1 MIRRSYAKINLA
13 LNVLNK
19 NKPSSLHDLDM
30 FNVCIS
36 LYDTISIKFIEDNLS
51 NITITCNNP
60 KVPLDDKN
68 LVYRVVEK
76 FKKQFNL
83 SFSAIVNIKKRI
95 PLEAGLGGGSSNAAC
110 TLNMLDEHYKTNMS
124 VLQKTKFIEPLTS
137 DGPYFVLSTHC
148 RVKGTGNNII
158 PIKSSFHKKVLL
170 VKPKSGCSTK
180 DVYTNLD
187 YKNLVHPN
195 INKVEQAIKENDF
208 TLLSR
213 HVDNSLTTSACSCNN
228 EIIELLS
235 RLKTCGFEIVSM
247 SGSGSTCF
255 AMCNNNLAYKRAKQI
270 ILKKNYEL
278 VGKYKIIN

>member
-19 NKPSSLHDLDM
+19 NKPTNLHDLDM

-36 LYDTISIKFIEDNLS
+36 LHDTISMKFVEDNL
-51 NITITCNNP
+51 NKITISCNNP
-60 KVPLDDKN
+60 NVPLDNKN
-68 LVYRVVEK
+68 LIYKVVEK

-83 SFSAIVNIKKRI
+83 SFSVVIKLNKKI

-110 TLNMLDEHYKTNMS
+110 ALNMLDEHYKTNMS
-124 VLQKTKFIEPLTS
+124 VLQKIKFIEPLTS
-137 DGPYFVLSTHC
+137 DGPYFILSTHC

-158 PIKSSFHKKVLL
+158 PVKSSFHKKVLI
-170 VKPKSGCSTK
+170 VKPHSGCSTK
-180 DVYTNLD
+180 DVYGNID
-187 YKNLVHPN
+187 YKTLVHPN
-195 INKVEQAIKENDF
+195 INKIEQAIKENDF
-208 TLLSR
+208 QLLAK
-213 HVDNSLTTSACSCNN
+213 HIDNSLIKSACASNE